1 MANEFIIRKGFK
13 SLQDSQITGS
23 LNLSGDLEV
32 LGSISGDIT
41 GSATTASYIE
51 LSNVDGSASLASRIF
66 DNSSSIASLETVS
79 GSYANSSSFA
89 SDISANSS
97 SIGSL
102 NAVSSSYLLNT
113 TDTLTGDLT
122 VTGNIIAT
130 TLNVQDVTASVVY
143 SSGSNVFGSSSIDT
157 QQFTGSILTSGS
169 IEVNGDKFT
178 VSGATGDTN
187 IAGTTIINDTLYLTE
202 YVQHLGNTS
211 NNIRFTTDAI
221 AISANSTFAGKILV
235 GTGATAAASI
245 NAFTTTVSTNLFSA
259 LRVIENSGASSYWD
273 IGATGGANTSLNFYH
288 NANTTPKINF
298 THLGGATFAGNV
310 GIGDTPSEKLTIDGT
325 TSGAYVRISNA
336 ASGDISSGYTI
347 YNGSNLD
354 YAVYTNPT
362 FSNTTLLSR
371 EALAIR
377 AGSAQR
383 MYIRADGGVAIG
395 EGNTGYSS
403 QILSIKSGAADN
415 VFYGESTDANCFASF
430 RDSNSTA
437 NIEFGAI
444 GDNHVF
450 RKDAAEQIRIN
461 VNGDI
466 YNVPQTNN
474 YQSTFFGINTG
485 NQSASTGLYN
495 QAFGYEV
502 SRLNTTGE
510 KNTGMG
516 HRALYNSTVSSR
528 NTAIGYQTLYNLNAA
543 GSDNTALGYAA
554 GSSLQNAER
563 NIFVGGFCG
572 ASTSTGASY
581 NTAMGYHALRYG
593 ETNQNTAIGYFA
605 MGTST
610 SVTGGLNTAVGIRS
624 QEDLTSGVNNCALGA
639 DALRSITTGSNN
651 IGIGYNVLGDLT
663 VGQANVCIGR
673 EAGYGGDFG
682 ETVFIGHYAG
692 QNNTQSG
699 TVGIGTQALQNN
711 TNIQNVAV
719 GYQALLT
726 NTSGAR
732 NTSLGYKSL
741 LLNVQGEGNTAIGN
755 QTLQNATANYNVVVG
770 DRAGFNISG
779 GSSNVAIGYLALS
792 GGNGSNCIAIGYNAL
807 SSDGT
812 FEESIAIGDNA
823 LATQTSG
830 RNHAFGYRALQDLTS
845 GNYNTAVGGECM
857 ENVTTGTVNTGIG
870 TFALRLATDAAGQ
883 TAVGY
888 QALYTSNGNG
898 NVGMGQQAGYS
909 ISTGTF
915 NIVIGHEC
923 GYGLTGGNN
932 NVLIGDRA
940 GRVLASGTDNV
951 FIGTWAGYN
960 RTGGNEN
967 TFVGEKANGI
977 GIGTGNNNTG
987 LGRFV
992 GYKLTSGT
1000 KNTFIGHQSGLEAT
1014 TADNSTFVG
1023 KNAGSLVTTGDNNT
1037 FIGEEA
1043 GSNVTIG
1050 DNNVCL
1056 GKDSATPSNSS
1067 TNTIV
1072 LGNSLI
1078 QSLQCQVQTISGLS
1092 DERDKTNIKNSEY
1105 GLDLIN
1111 SLRPVTFEWNQRDG
1125 KKIGKKDL
1133 GFIAQD
1139 LQKIDDKHLSL
1150 VNDEN
1155 PEKLLA
1161 SYGRLI
1167 PVLVK
1172 SIQEL
1177 TARVKELENN

>member
-1 MANEFIIRKGFK
+1 MIIY
-13 SLQDSQITGS
+13 DADITGS
-23 LNLSGDLEV
+23 LKVNGSDFNLT
-32 LGSISGDIT
+32 SISSSIVT
-41 GSATTASYIE
+41 
-51 LSNVDGSASLASRIF
+51 
-66 DNSSSIASLETVS
+66 NSSSIASLELVS
-79 GSYANSSSFA
+79 GSYANSASFA
-89 SDISANSS
+89 SDISTNSASIASLEKVSGSYANSASFASSISANSS
-97 SIGSL
+97 SIGSLNSVSGSYANSASFASNISTNSASIGSL

-143 SSGSNVFGSSSIDT
+143 SSGSNIFGSSSIDT

-178 VSGATGDTN
+178 VSGATGNTVVG
-187 IAGTTIINDTLYLTE
+187 GTL
-202 YVQHLGNTS
+202 
-211 NNIRFTTDAI
+211 
-221 AISANSTFAGKILV
+221 
-235 GTGATAAASI
+235 
-245 NAFTTTVSTNLFSA
+245 
-259 LRVIENSGASSYWD
+259 NSGA
-273 IGATGGANTSLNFYH
+273 I
-288 NANTTPKINF
+288 
-298 THLGGATFAGNV
+298 
-310 GIGDTPSEKLTIDGT
+310 
-325 TSGAYVRISNA
+325 
-336 ASGDISSGYTI
+336 
-347 YNGSNLD
+347 
-354 YAVYTNPT
+354 
-362 FSNTTLLSR
+362 
-371 EALAIR
+371 
-377 AGSAQR
+377 
-383 MYIRADGGVAIG
+383 
-395 EGNTGYSS
+395 
-403 QILSIKSGAADN
+403 
-415 VFYGESTDANCFASF
+415 
-430 RDSNSTA
+430 
-437 NIEFGAI
+437 
-444 GDNHVF
+444 
-450 RKDAAEQIRIN
+450 
-461 VNGDI
+461 
-466 YNVPQTNN
+466 
-474 YQSTFFGINTG
+474 
-485 NQSASTGLYN
+485 
-495 QAFGYEV
+495 
-502 SRLNTTGE
+502 
-510 KNTGMG
+510 
-516 HRALYNSTVSSR
+516 
-528 NTAIGYQTLYNLNAA
+528 
-543 GSDNTALGYAA
+543 
-554 GSSLQNAER
+554 
-563 NIFVGGFCG
+563 
-572 ASTSTGASY
+572 TSTGA
-581 NTAMGYHALRYG
+581 
-593 ETNQNTAIGYFA
+593 
-605 MGTST
+605 
-610 SVTGGLNTAVGIRS
+610 
-624 QEDLTSGVNNCALGA
+624 
-639 DALRSITTGSNN
+639 
-651 IGIGYNVLGDLT
+651 
-663 VGQANVCIGR
+663 
-673 EAGYGGDFG
+673 
-682 ETVFIGHYAG
+682 
-692 QNNTQSG
+692 
-699 TVGIGTQALQNN
+699 
-711 TNIQNVAV
+711 
-719 GYQALLT
+719 
-726 NTSGAR
+726 
-732 NTSLGYKSL
+732 
-741 LLNVQGEGNTAIGN
+741 
-755 QTLQNATANYNVVVG
+755 
-770 DRAGFNISG
+770 
-779 GSSNVAIGYLALS
+779 
-792 GGNGSNCIAIGYNAL
+792 
-807 SSDGT
+807 
-812 FEESIAIGDNA
+812 
-823 LATQTSG
+823 
-830 RNHAFGYRALQDLTS
+830 
-845 GNYNTAVGGECM
+845 
-857 ENVTTGTVNTGIG
+857 G
-870 TFALRLATDAAGQ
+870 TFAGDVETDAGGQ

-940 GRVLASGTDNV
+940 GRVLASGVDNV
-951 FIGTWAGYN
+951 FIGTQAAYN

-1078 QSLQCQVQTISGLS
+1078 QSLQCQVQNISGLS

-1177 TARVKELENN
+1177 KAEIEILKNK

>member
-41 GSATTASYIE
+41 GSASTASYIE

-66 DNSSSIASLETVS
+66 TNSSSIASLEIVS
-79 GSYANSSSFA
+79 GSYANSASFA
-89 SDISANSS
+89 SSISSNSS
-97 SIGSL
+97 SLGSL

-157 QQFTGSILTSGS
+157 QQFTGSIKVSGS
-169 IEVNGDKFT
+169 VELEDNVKLNIGTGNDLQLYHDASNSYISDLGTGNLLITSNGASVQINKGTTENMAEFIVDGAVNLFYDSAKKFETTSTGIEVSGTSSTFAGDVTMAKLTATKSGTAAVFNSGTTNVVASFT
-178 VSGATGDTN
+178 STDGTGVIQCADDGGNVEFGAAGNNFVVQPAGGVAQLTVGASNSIFTGDVGIGTGGYAQKPLDISGATGGQVLITGADDAVGTTAGILLRAEGGEAN
-187 IAGTTIINDTLYLTE
+187 GLARVKGGIFFERIAGTYGNGDLKFAINSSANNDIVT
-202 YVQHLGNTS
+202 VADVKMAITS
-211 NNIRFTTDAI
+211 NGTLTVGGATNTRLVTTITENSIIDLNVIDGTSTARALSFSTGGTARVVIDANG
-221 AISANSTFAGKILV
+221 SVYNNSGTGQTFFGSNNAGNPSSVTGVSNSSFGYGAGNALTSGYQNVSVGRDAGGVLTTGLNNVSV
-235 GTGATAAASI
+235 GTNAGYNNVDGQQNTYVGTASGY
-245 NAFTTTVSTNLFSA
+245 VSPGQNYNTFVGYESGHNNTA
-259 LRVIENSGASSYWD
+259 NENTAVGRLSLH
-273 IGATGGANTSLNFYH
+273 ANTS
-288 NANTTPKINF
+288 
-298 THLGGATFAGNV
+298 
-310 GIGDTPSEKLTIDGT
+310 
-325 TSGAYVRISNA
+325 
-336 ASGDISSGYTI
+336 
-347 YNGSNLD
+347 
-354 YAVYTNPT
+354 
-362 FSNTTLLSR
+362 
-371 EALAIR
+371 
-377 AGSAQR
+377 
-383 MYIRADGGVAIG
+383 GV
-395 EGNTGYSS
+395 
-403 QILSIKSGAADN
+403 
-415 VFYGESTDANCFASF
+415 
-430 RDSNSTA
+430 
-437 NIEFGAI
+437 
-444 GDNHVF
+444 
-450 RKDAAEQIRIN
+450 
-461 VNGDI
+461 
-466 YNVPQTNN
+466 
-474 YQSTFFGINTG
+474 
-485 NQSASTGLYN
+485 
-495 QAFGYEV
+495 
-502 SRLNTTGE
+502 
-510 KNTGMG
+510 
-516 HRALYNSTVSSR
+516 R
-528 NTAIGYQTLYNLNAA
+528 NTAIGTESLKSNQTGDA
-543 GSDNTALGYAA
+543 NTALGYQ
-554 GSSLQNAER
+554 SLFTTTGDR
-563 NIFVGGFCG
+563 NI
-572 ASTSTGASY
+572 
-581 NTAMGYHALRYG
+581 
-593 ETNQNTAIGYFA
+593 AI
-605 MGTST
+605 
-610 SVTGGLNTAVGIRS
+610 
-624 QEDLTSGVNNCALGA
+624 
-639 DALRSITTGSNN
+639 
-651 IGIGYNVLGDLT
+651 
-663 VGQANVCIGR
+663 
-673 EAGYGGDFG
+673 
-682 ETVFIGHYAG
+682 
-692 QNNTQSG
+692 
-699 TVGIGTQALQNN
+699 
-711 TNIQNVAV
+711 
-719 GYQALLT
+719 
-726 NTSGAR
+726 
-732 NTSLGYKSL
+732 
-741 LLNVQGEGNTAIGN
+741 
-755 QTLQNATANYNVVVG
+755 G
-770 DRAGFNISG
+770 DRAGYNITA
-779 GSSNVAIGYLALS
+779 GSMNIAIGFLALS
-792 GGNGSNCIAIGYNAL
+792 GGTGNSCIAIGDNAL

-812 FEESIAIGDNA
+812 FEESVAIGDSA
-823 LATQTSG
+823 LQTQQSG
-830 RNHAFGYRALQDLTS
+830 RNHAFGFHALQDLTT
-845 GNYNTAVGGECM
+845 GNYNTAVGGEAG
-857 ENVTTGTVNTGIG
+857 ENITTGTVNTAVG
-870 TFALRLATDAAGQ
+870 TFALRTATDAGGQ

-940 GRVLASGTDNV
+940 GRVLASGVDNV
-951 FIGTWAGYN
+951 FIGTQAAYN

-1078 QSLQCQVQTISGLS
+1078 QSLQCQVQNISGLS

-1177 TARVKELENN
+1177 KAEIEILKNK

>member
-41 GSATTASYIE
+41 GSASTASYIE

-66 DNSSSIASLETVS
+66 TNSSSIASLEIVS
-79 GSYANSSSFA
+79 GSYANSASFA
-89 SDISANSS
+89 SSISSNSS
-97 SIGSL
+97 SLGSL

-157 QQFTGSILTSGS
+157 QQFTGSIKVSGSVDLQAGDATFAGKVIASNGIEVTGGSTGADIYINNTSPTLGFTDTNSFTDPSDIYIIRSTSGDKLQFQWYDDSAGTTTETFNIGNTGNATFEGDVGMGKLTATKSGTAAVFNSGTTNVVASFTSTDGTGVIQCADDGGNVEFGAAGNNFVVQPAGGVAQLTVGASNS
-169 IEVNGDKFT
+169 IFTGDIGIGTGGYAQKPLDI
-178 VSGATGDTN
+178 SGATGGQVLITGADDAVGTTAGILLRAEGGEAN
-187 IAGTTIINDTLYLTE
+187 GLARVKGGIFFERIAGTYGNGDLKFAINSSANNDIVT
-202 YVQHLGNTS
+202 VADVKMAITS
-211 NNIRFTTDAI
+211 NGTLTVGGATNTRLVTTITENSIIDLNVIDGTSTARALSFSTGGTARVVIDANG
-221 AISANSTFAGKILV
+221 SVYNNSGTGQTFFGSNNAGNPSSVTGVSNSSFGYGAGNALTSGYQNVSVGRDAGGVLTTGLNNVSV
-235 GTGATAAASI
+235 GTNAGYNNVDGQQNTYVGTASGY
-245 NAFTTTVSTNLFSA
+245 VSPGQNYNTFVGYESGHNNTA
-259 LRVIENSGASSYWD
+259 NENTAVGRLSLH
-273 IGATGGANTSLNFYH
+273 ANTS
-288 NANTTPKINF
+288 
-298 THLGGATFAGNV
+298 
-310 GIGDTPSEKLTIDGT
+310 
-325 TSGAYVRISNA
+325 
-336 ASGDISSGYTI
+336 
-347 YNGSNLD
+347 
-354 YAVYTNPT
+354 
-362 FSNTTLLSR
+362 
-371 EALAIR
+371 
-377 AGSAQR
+377 
-383 MYIRADGGVAIG
+383 GV
-395 EGNTGYSS
+395 
-403 QILSIKSGAADN
+403 
-415 VFYGESTDANCFASF
+415 
-430 RDSNSTA
+430 
-437 NIEFGAI
+437 
-444 GDNHVF
+444 
-450 RKDAAEQIRIN
+450 
-461 VNGDI
+461 
-466 YNVPQTNN
+466 
-474 YQSTFFGINTG
+474 
-485 NQSASTGLYN
+485 
-495 QAFGYEV
+495 
-502 SRLNTTGE
+502 
-510 KNTGMG
+510 
-516 HRALYNSTVSSR
+516 R
-528 NTAIGYQTLYNLNAA
+528 NTAIGTESLKSNQTGDA
-543 GSDNTALGYAA
+543 NTALGYQ
-554 GSSLQNAER
+554 SLFTTTGDR
-563 NIFVGGFCG
+563 NI
-572 ASTSTGASY
+572 
-581 NTAMGYHALRYG
+581 
-593 ETNQNTAIGYFA
+593 AI
-605 MGTST
+605 
-610 SVTGGLNTAVGIRS
+610 
-624 QEDLTSGVNNCALGA
+624 
-639 DALRSITTGSNN
+639 
-651 IGIGYNVLGDLT
+651 
-663 VGQANVCIGR
+663 
-673 EAGYGGDFG
+673 
-682 ETVFIGHYAG
+682 
-692 QNNTQSG
+692 
-699 TVGIGTQALQNN
+699 
-711 TNIQNVAV
+711 
-719 GYQALLT
+719 
-726 NTSGAR
+726 
-732 NTSLGYKSL
+732 
-741 LLNVQGEGNTAIGN
+741 
-755 QTLQNATANYNVVVG
+755 G
-770 DRAGFNISG
+770 DRAGYNITA
-779 GSSNVAIGYLALS
+779 GSMNIAIGFLALS
-792 GGNGSNCIAIGYNAL
+792 GGTGNSCIAIGDNAL

-812 FEESIAIGDNA
+812 FEESVAIGDSA
-823 LATQTSG
+823 LQTQQSG
-830 RNHAFGYRALQDLTS
+830 RNHAFGFHALQDLTT
-845 GNYNTAVGGECM
+845 GNYNTAVGGEAG
-857 ENVTTGTVNTGIG
+857 ENITTGTVNTAVG
-870 TFALRLATDAAGQ
+870 TFALRTATDAGGQ

-923 GYGLTGGNN
+923 GFGLTGGNN

-940 GRVLASGTDNV
+940 GRVLANGIDNV
-951 FIGTWAGYN
+951 FIGTQAAYN

-1078 QSLQCQVQTISGLS
+1078 QSLQCQVQNISGLS

-1177 TARVKELENN
+1177 KAEIEILKNK